1 MEDGAREEALHDLLE
16 NHAMLLMNVL
26 HELITNID
34 CLDNLNDK
42 LLVLGKFHLKNE
54 VPERFLDMMGPIF
67 CNAVRPIL
75 LENDVWSSD
84 VEDSWMELF
93 RVLTNK
99 MKKAYH
105 DLIQPQQSL
114 SLCPTQEII
123 C

>member
-42 LLVLGKFHLKNE
+42 LLMLGKFHLRNE

-75 LENDVWSSD
+75 LSNDVWSSD

-99 MKKAYH
+99 MKKA
-105 DLIQPQQSL
+105 
-114 SLCPTQEII
+114 
-123 C
+123 